1 MNNAWSD
8 FYDDLLN
15 EAGIFTI
22 GTLEFLP
29 SDILKKCD
37 PVAYD
42 QGLLDFED
50 MMLENAELSGRFHN
64 G

>member
-1 MNNAWSD
+1 MINAIAEL
-8 FYDDLLN
+8 YDEILD
-15 EAGIFTI
+15 EQGFFEIGIYKFA
-22 GTLEFLP
+22 P

-50 MMLENAELSGRFHN
+50 YIKENAELN
-64 G
+64 NE

>member
-1 MNNAWSD
+1 MINPMTD

-15 EAGIFTI
+15 DCYGDVVLGNLTFSPAEII
-22 GTLEFLP
+22 
-29 SDILKKCD
+29 KKLD

-50 MMLENAELSGRFHN
+50 VMMENMQEEMENA
-64 G
+64 